1 MALVANSTNY
11 LLKNLEPGVIYRF
24 QLVALLESDELSCSN
39 FKKGKTIGW
48 NPRKYAERKTPVFLC
63 KVD

>member
-48 NPRKYAERKTPVFLC
+48 NPVSMQREELPSFFAR
-63 KVD
+63 